1 MTNDSRKRISKGN
14 CEILSVDPQSPDRDA
29 ISKAA
34 SRINR
39 GGLVVFPTSTFYGL
53 GAQAFDIDAVD
64 RVFGLKR
71 RNSEKPIL
79 ILIASLTDLAPLVR
93 SIPETAQRIIKAFW
107 PGSVTLVFRAAEILP
122 KNLTGQTGK
131 IGIRV
136 VNHPVASALV
146 REVGSPVT
154 GTSANI
160 SGEDGCASADQLD
173 RRIKANVD
181 LVLDAGKLGGGKG
194 STVVDVTVDPPKVL
208 RDGVVSADRIRTMF

>member
-1 MTNDSRKRISKGN
+1 MSKGN
-14 CEILSVDPQSPDRDA
+14 CETLSVDPQSPDRDA

-39 GGLVVFPTSTFYGL
+39 GRLVVFPTSTFYGL

-64 RVFGLKR
+64 RVFRLKR

-160 SGEDGCASADQLD
+160 SGEDGCASVGQLD

-181 LVLDAGKLGGGKG
+181 LVLDAGELGGGKG
-194 STVVDVTVDPPKVL
+194 STVVDVTVDPPRIL
-208 RDGVVSADRIRTMF
+208 REGLIRQEEITASLEE